1 MLVKIESRPVRI
13 GRIRTEILNTQLIYY
28 IDDIVD
34 TGTNY
39 RLTITYGAP
48 NSKIF
53 ISDYNEEHLKKI
65 RDTLCDAKIERIA
78 DAKEVNITNYIDKAE
93 SKALQLS
100 LFKAD

>member
-1 MLVKIESRPVRI
+1 MLIKIESKPVRI

-34 TGTNY
+34 TGTNF

-53 ISDYNEEHLKKI
+53 ISDYSEEHLKKI
-65 RDTLCDAKIERIA
+65 RDTLCDAKIERTI
-78 DAKEVNITNYIDKAE
+78 DAKEIDITSHVDKAE
-93 SKALQLS
+93 AKALQLS
-100 LFKAD
+100 LALK

>member
-1 MLVKIESRPVRI
+1 MLIKIESKPVRI

-78 DAKEVNITNYIDKAE
+78 DVKEINITNYVDKAE

-100 LFKAD
+100 LFKVD